1 MRKFFGFSDKKVDMV
16 FLVLV
21 LLILIFGLIIL
32 SSAGV
37 VLAKTRFGDEYYF
50 FKRQFFQGVLPGLFF
65 LYVASQIHFSFWKKI
80 ALPFFVLSLFFLILV
95 FIPGVGIHLQGASR
109 WVNLGFFSFQPTEMM
124 KLSLIIYLA
133 VWISNRKE
141 KIREFKEGLVPFVV
155 IFSLVAFLVIKQPDI
170 GTLGSITFFSMAMFF
185 LSGSSLKHL
194 ALIIFIGLLGI
205 FILIKIEPYRMNRLL
220 TFLNPQ
226 HDILGVGYQINQARL
241 AIGAGGVWGLG
252 LGYSR
257 QKFNYLPEPVG
268 DSIFALVSEETGLVG
283 SSVLIL
289 LFLLLAL
296 RGYKIAR
303 LAPDSFSGLLVAG
316 IVSWIIFQA
325 LINIMAIVGLIPLT
339 GVPLPFIS
347 YGSTSL
353 VFLLIG
359 TGIVLNVSKYGQLGR
374 KTLAYKE

>member
-1 MRKFFGFSDKKVDMV
+1 MRKFFGSSDKKADAIFMALV
-16 FLVLV
+16 FLL
-21 LLILIFGLIIL
+21 LIFGLIIL

-50 FKRQFFQGVLPGLFF
+50 FKRQFFRGVLPGLFF
-65 LYVASQIHFSFWKKI
+65 LFLATKVHFSFWKKI
-80 ALPFFVLSLFFLILV
+80 ALPFFLLSLFFLILV
-95 FIPGVGIHLQGASR
+95 FIPGVGVRLQGASR

-124 KLSLIIYLA
+124 KLSLVIYLA
-133 VWISNRKE
+133 LWISNRKE
-141 KIREFKEGLVPFVV
+141 KIKEVKEGFLPFVA
-155 IFSLVAFLVIKQPDI
+155 IFSLVALLVIKQPDI
-170 GTLGSITFFSMAMFF
+170 GTLGAITFFSLSMFF

-194 ALIIFIGLLGI
+194 ALMVFVGLLSVSV
-205 FILIKIEPYRMNRLL
+205 LIKLEPYRMNRLL
-220 TFLNPQ
+220 TFLNPT
-226 HDILGVGYQINQARL
+226 HDVLGVGYQINQAKL

-252 LGYSR
+252 LGNSR

-268 DSIFALVSEETGLVG
+268 DSVFALVAEETGLVG
-283 SSVLIL
+283 ASLVII

-303 LAPDSFSGLLVAG
+303 LAPDSFSQLLVAG
-316 IVSWIIFQA
+316 IVSWIVFQA

-353 VFLLIG
+353 VFLL
-359 TGIVLNVSKYGQLGR
+359 TGAGIILNVSKYSR
-374 KTLAYKE
+374 SVSV

>member
-1 MRKFFGFSDKKVDMV
+1 MRKFFSSPEKKADIIFMAVV
-16 FLVLV
+16 FLL
-21 LLILIFGLIIL
+21 LIFGLVIL

-50 FKRQFFQGVLPGLFF
+50 FKRQLFRGVLPGIF
-65 LYVASQIHFSFWKKI
+65 LLAVVSRVHFSFWKKI
-80 ALPFFVLSLFFLILV
+80 ALPFFVIALFFLFLV
-95 FIPGVGIHLQGASR
+95 FLPGVGIRLQGASR
-109 WVNLGFFSFQPTEMM
+109 WVDLGFFSFQPTEMM
-124 KLSLIIYLA
+124 KLALIIYLSL
-133 VWISNRKE
+133 WIANRKE
-141 KIREFKEGLVPFVV
+141 KIKEVKEGFLPFAA
-155 IFSLVAFLVIKQPDI
+155 IFSLVALLVIKQPDI
-170 GTLGSITFFSMAMFF
+170 GTLGSITFFSLAMFF
-185 LSGSSLKHL
+185 LSGSSLRHL
-194 ALIIFIGLLGI
+194 ALMIFIGI
-205 FILIKIEPYRMNRLL
+205 MSVFVLIKLEPYRMNRLL

-226 HDILGVGYQINQARL
+226 HDVLGVGYQINQARL
-241 AIGAGGVWGLG
+241 AIGAGGMWGLG

-268 DSIFALVSEETGLVG
+268 DSIFAIIAEETGLVG
-283 SSVLIL
+283 ASAVII

-303 LAPDSFSGLLVAG
+303 LAPDFFSQLLVAG

-347 YGSTSL
+347 FGSTSL

-359 TGIVLNVSKYGQLGR
+359 V
-374 KTLAYKE
+374 